1 MSRIK
6 TGLKSYTIKRLGG
19 LKPRVKTADEYE
31 KITDKVSDQLGLSF
45 RLVLY
50 RDGGLVAEYS
60 SVEWFEIDDLPTGES
75 FRIGSR
81 RP

>member
-6 TGLKSYTIKRLGG
+6 TGLKKYTIKRLGG
-19 LKPRVKTADEYE
+19 IKPRIKNADEYE
-31 KITDKVSDQLGLSF
+31 KITDKMSDQLGLSF

-60 SVEWFEIDDLPTGES
+60 SVEWYEIDEVPTGAAFE
-75 FRIGSR
+75 IGSR
-81 RP
+81 KR